1 MYYLCA
7 MQITAHLC
15 IVVPCYQ
22 PSEEWG
28 AVFAQKFGELKTQLQ
43 GMTSAIDLVLV
54 NDGFTDNTP
63 PAVLAQLPI
72 LIPEI
77 KIVSYET
84 NRGKGYALR
93 QGVQNA
99 QADIYLITD
108 ADFPYTMDSMAAI
121 VAHLTKHGG
130 IAAGNRDLGY
140 YAHVPL
146 FRRILSKG
154 LRWMLLNLLR
164 LQVTDSQCGLKG
176 FDNAGKSIFLET
188 KIERFLFDLEFLL
201 LAKNRVTVTPVP
213 VVLREGVVFSKV
225 GWKILATEGRNFIRL
240 FLKQWGLG

>member
-1 MYYLCA
+1 
-7 MQITAHLC
+7 MQTTAHLC
-15 IVVPCYQ
+15 IVVPCYH

-28 AVFAQKFGELKTQLQ
+28 TSFAKKFGELKTRLQ
-43 GMTSAIDLVLV
+43 DITSAIDLVLV
-54 NDGFTDNTP
+54 NDGFTNQTP
-63 PAVLAQLPI
+63 PPVLAQLPI

-93 QGVQNA
+93 QGVQHA

-108 ADFPYTMDSMAAI
+108 ADFPYTMESMLAI
-121 VAHLTKHGG
+121 VEHLREHGG

-188 KIERFLFDLEFLL
+188 KIDRFLFDLEFLL
-201 LAKNRVTVTPVP
+201 LAKNRVKVTPVP
-213 VVLREGVVFSKV
+213 VVLRPGVVFSKV
-225 GWKILATEGRNFIRL
+225 GWKILATEGRNFVGL
-240 FLKQWGLG
+240 FLKQWGLK